1 MKPALIDTNILS
13 FFFRNQSL
21 VIERFQAYLKEYD
34 KINISIITYY
44 EIVSGLKHRDA
55 QKQLT
60 SFQEFVSYNTVLP
73 LTTSSAIISADI
85 YANLRSKG
93 TPIDDIDILIA
104 GIAIANDLI
113 IVTNNIRDFGK
124 IENLEIVRSPSTNQK
139 SDRALVKWL

>member
-13 FFFRNQSL
+13 FFFRNHSL

-73 LTTSSAIISADI
+73 LTTSSATISADI
-85 YANLRSKG
+85 YANLRNKG

-104 GIAIANDLI
+104 GIAIANGLI
-113 IVTNNIRDFGK
+113 IVTNNIRNFGK
-124 IENLEIVRSPSTNQK
+124 IENLEIQDWSK
-139 SDRALVKWL
+139 

>member
-85 YANLRSKG
+85 YANLRNKG

-113 IVTNNIRDFGK
+113 IVTNNTRDFGK
-124 IENLEIVRSPSTNQK
+124 IENLEIQDWSK
-139 SDRALVKWL
+139 

>member
-13 FFFRNQSL
+13 FFFRNHSL
-21 VIERFQAYLKEYD
+21 VVERFQAYLNDHD
-34 KINISIITYY
+34 KINTSIITYY

-73 LTTSSAIISADI
+73 LSTSSATISADI
-85 YANLRSKG
+85 YANLRNKG

-113 IVTNNIRDFGK
+113 IITNNIRDFGK
-124 IENLEIVRSPSTNQK
+124 IENLEIRDWSK
-139 SDRALVKWL
+139 

>member
-13 FFFRNQSL
+13 FFFRNHSL

-85 YANLRSKG
+85 SANLRNKG

-124 IENLEIVRSPSTNQK
+124 IENLEIQDWSK
-139 SDRALVKWL
+139 

>member
-13 FFFRNQSL
+13 FFFRNHSL
-21 VIERFQAYLKEYD
+21 IVERFQAYLNDHD

-73 LTTSSAIISADI
+73 LSTSSATISADI
-85 YANLRSKG
+85 YANLRNKG

-104 GIAIANDLI
+104 GIAIANNLI

-124 IENLEIVRSPSTNQK
+124 IENLEIRDWSK
-139 SDRALVKWL
+139 

>member
-13 FFFRNQSL
+13 FFFRNHSL
-21 VIERFQAYLKEYD
+21 VVERCQAYLNDYD

-60 SFQEFVSYNTVLP
+60 CFQEFVSYNTVLP
-73 LTTSSAIISADI
+73 LSTSSATISADI
-85 YANLRSKG
+85 YANLRNKG

-104 GIAIANDLI
+104 GIAIANHLI

-124 IENLEIVRSPSTNQK
+124 IENLEIRDWSK
-139 SDRALVKWL
+139 

>member
-113 IVTNNIRDFGK
+113 IVTNNTRDFGK

>member
-13 FFFRNQSL
+13 FFFRNHSL
-21 VIERFQAYLKEYD
+21 VVERFQAYLNDHD

-73 LTTSSAIISADI
+73 LSTSSATISADI
-85 YANLRSKG
+85 YANLRNKG

-104 GIAIANDLI
+104 GIAIANNLI

-124 IENLEIVRSPSTNQK
+124 IENLEIQDWSK
-139 SDRALVKWL
+139 